1 MPNTFGS
8 DDYGYPVRQNGTMS
22 IWVCGEV
29 LIDLIPVAAGSSDRA
44 PHVGGGPANTAKA
57 LARLG
62 HEVHFIDGISSDA
75 YGVMSRDELLA
86 DDVKLDLAQTS
97 ELPTALAIVSIDANA
112 SASYEFKLEN
122 TATFDFNLD
131 WLPDP
136 SRYKPN
142 VLHIGTLATVIQPG
156 ADELYDWALQV
167 AEFAPIVFD
176 PNIRPAVMAN
186 RDLYEAAVE
195 KWAAIS
201 SVIKVSDDDVA
212 WLFPDA
218 SFDDVAERWVRDGAA
233 LVVITRGS
241 QGLIGFTA
249 DGAVEVPGVKIEVA
263 DTVGAGDTVGAII
276 VEAMVEKGIMAL
288 TGDVLQDVL
297 HRAAKAAGITCSR
310 PGAQPPYK
318 HELK

>member
-1 MPNTFGS
+1 
-8 DDYGYPVRQNGTMS
+8 MS

-29 LIDLIPVAAGSSDRA
+29 LIDLISIAPGSTDRA

-62 HEVHFIDGISSDA
+62 HDVHFIDGISTDA
-75 YGVMSRDELLA
+75 YGVMAREELERDE
-86 DDVKLDLAQTS
+86 VKLDLSLTS
-97 ELPTALAIVSIDANA
+97 EKPTCLAIVSLDNNG
-112 SASYEFKLEN
+112 SASYEFEIEG
-122 TATFDFNLD
+122 TATFDFSLD

-136 SRYKPN
+136 SRYKPK
-142 VLHIGTLATVIQPG
+142 VLHIGTLVTVIQPG
-156 ADELYDWALQV
+156 ADVLYDWALQV

-176 PNIRPAVMAN
+176 PNIRPSVMGD

-201 SVIKVSDDDVA
+201 SVIKVSDDDIA
-212 WLFPDA
+212 WLFPDQ
-218 SFDDVAERWVRDGAA
+218 SLDDVAERWVRDGAA

-241 QGLIGFTA
+241 EGLIGFTA
-249 DGAVEVPGVKIEVA
+249 EGAVEVPGVKVVVA

-276 VEAMVEKGIMAL
+276 VEAMVEKGILAL
-288 TGDVLQDVL
+288 TGDVLQEVL
-297 HRAAKAAGITCSR
+297 HRAAKAAAITCSR
-310 PGAQPPYK
+310 PGAEPPYK